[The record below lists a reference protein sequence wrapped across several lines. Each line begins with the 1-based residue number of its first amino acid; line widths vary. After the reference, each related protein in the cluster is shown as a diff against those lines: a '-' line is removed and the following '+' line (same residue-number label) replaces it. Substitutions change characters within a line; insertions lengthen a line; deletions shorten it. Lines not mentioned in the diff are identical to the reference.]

1 MAATIRVGTSGWHYA
16 HWRGNF
22 YPLSLHADAW
32 LPRYAEDF
40 DTVEL
45 NNSFYH
51 LPTKHAWLSW
61 RDAVPEPFVFAVKAS
76 RYITHVK
83 RLNVEPASIEKFF
96 AGARL
101 LGEHL
106 GPVLYQL
113 PPTFHRTEEN
123 AARLERFVPMLPAGI
138 THVFE
143 FRHDSWF
150 VEETFAQLD
159 RFGAAFCSFD
169 MPGLRCPLRVTGGV
183 LYMRFHGANARYGGD
198 YHEEALRD
206 WAARLAE
213 AAQTASRGYAYFNN
227 DAGGIAPRNARTLR
241 SLLAAVNG
249 R

>member
-1 MAATIRVGTSGWHYA
+1 MITIRVGTSGWHYA

-22 YPLSLHADAW
+22 YPAHLPTDAW
-32 LPRYAEDF
+32 LPWYAEDF

-51 LPTKHAWLSW
+51 LPKQQAWEGW
-61 RDAVPEPFVFAVKAS
+61 RRTVSEGFLFAVKAS
-76 RYITHVK
+76 RYITHIK
-83 RLNVEPASIEKFF
+83 RLQVEPASIEKFF

-113 PPTFHRTEEN
+113 PPTFHRTGEN
-123 AARLERFVPMLPAGI
+123 VSRLEQFIPALPPGL

-159 RFGAAFCSFD
+159 RLGAGFCSFD
-169 MPGLRCPLRVTGGV
+169 LPGLRCPLRVTGGV
-183 LYMRFHGANARYGGD
+183 LYMRFHGAEARYGGD
-198 YHEEALRD
+198 YPEDALRD
-206 WAARLAE
+206 WASRLSD
-213 AAQTASRGYAYFNN
+213 AAADVNQAYVYFNN
-227 DAGGIAPRNARTLR
+227 DIGGFAPRNARTLR
-241 SLLAAVNG
+241 SLLLPEG
-249 R
+249 ER